1 MDYCHL
7 NKEKQQSNVNLSSSV
22 LTLMM
27 IFAQVVEASVNVITN
42 SPFQGYMHLDN
53 RTSLTYE

>member
-7 NKEKQQSNVNLSSSV
+7 NKEKQQNNVNLSSSV
-22 LTLMM
+22 LTLTM
-27 IFAQVVEASVNVITN
+27 IFARVVKASVSVITN
-42 SPFQGYMHLDN
+42 SPSHGYMYLNN